1 VFQPTL
7 QGTGFFA
14 TAKHM
19 IVKHRFLQTVFG
31 KFAQFNFRATH
42 TDRAPFDFI
51 AQCSEKGLKI
61 IGGVADK
68 KERNVDQRTEEIIS
82 VGKVITA
89 QPVFITDGEKIPNNN
104 IPLIHHEALVKMRV
118 PEEFIAQL

>member
-1 VFQPTL
+1 TPK
-7 QGTGFFA
+7 GTDFA
-14 TAKHM
+14 TARRI
-19 IVKHRFLQTVFG
+19 IVKHHLLQTVFR
-31 KFAQFNFRATH
+31 KFTQFKFRVAH
-42 TDRAPFDFI
+42 TGRAPFDFI
-51 AQCSEKGLKI
+51 AQCSEKELKI

-82 VGKVITA
+82 VGKIINA

-104 IPLIHHEALVKMRV
+104 NILLVHREDLAKMRC